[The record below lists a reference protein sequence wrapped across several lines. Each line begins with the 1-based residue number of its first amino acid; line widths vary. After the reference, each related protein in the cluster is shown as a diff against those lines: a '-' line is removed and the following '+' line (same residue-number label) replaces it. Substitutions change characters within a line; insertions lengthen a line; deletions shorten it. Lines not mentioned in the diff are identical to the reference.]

1 MNIKFPK
8 EEIRAIEKIRT
19 ALLDDNFEEIINL
32 NDLVLEH
39 AKFLNEFSKEI
50 LDTYIKTLFELRL
63 FDNVVTLVEDLRKKE
78 LEDCKWYY
86 NAFASLIAN
95 KDLLY
100 VKRIMDKSKLLSDK
114 SISYLIDKD
123 EANYNAIFNL
133 HYELLDKIGPC
144 LIIINFINE
153 LIAESLNKELDDEY
167 LVMRFFDLL
176 NLLFEYGVDEDII
189 YLFEETIETIYEIPL
204 D

>member
-1 MNIKFPK
+1 
-8 EEIRAIEKIRT
+8 
-19 ALLDDNFEEIINL
+19 
-32 NDLVLEH
+32 
-39 AKFLNEFSKEI
+39 
-50 LDTYIKTLFELRL
+50 
-63 FDNVVTLVEDLRKKE
+63 
-78 LEDCKWYY
+78 
-86 NAFASLIAN
+86 
-95 KDLLY
+95 
-100 VKRIMDKSKLLSDK
+100 MDKSKLLSDK